1 MKQSGLTLYCLPYA
15 GGRAAAY
22 LSWIPDL
29 SGTARVRPLE
39 LPGHGERRAE
49 ALLADKDTL
58 VKDIA
63 DRIRGEQPGRYA
75 LFGHSLGALLAF
87 EAAHALAGPAGPRAL
102 LVSGRNGPA
111 LPHPVAPVHRLPADE
126 LLRHLY
132 TLGGVPRELLNT
144 PEVTDLF
151 LPAIRAD
158 LKIAE
163 DYERPGVGPLDCP
176 VWAAAGDDDPLADP
190 VGLRAWAGETN
201 AGFTMTT
208 VPGGHMPLH
217 QPAFVAEIRAFLWRL
232 TSLRPRHRVAE
243 GNGAGG
249 DLTP

>member
-1 MKQSGLTLYCLPYA
+1 MTQSGLTLFCLPYA
-15 GGRAAAY
+15 GGGAAAY
-22 LSWIPDL
+22 RPWLPDL
-29 SGTARVRPLE
+29 SGTARVRALE

-49 ALLADKDTL
+49 ALPADKDTL

-63 DRIRGEQPGRYA
+63 DRIREDQLRGDQPGRYA

-87 EAAHALAGPAGPRAL
+87 EAAHALAGPAGPCAL

-132 TLGGVPRELLNT
+132 TLGGVPWELLST

-190 VGLRAWAGETN
+190 AGLRAWARETN

-217 QPAFVAEIRAFLWRL
+217 QPAFVAEIRAFLGRL
-232 TSLRPRHRVAE
+232 TSAPPPPP
-243 GNGAGG
+243 GG
-249 DLTP
+249 